1 MTDTTKGEFLTIKQ
15 ARELAGCDRTTIYR
29 WFSAKKLT
37 RYEVGPAKLPRVKRS
52 ELEALLTPRP
62 VNT

>member
-29 WFSAKKLT
+29 WFAANKLT
-37 RYEVGPAKLPRVKRS
+37 RYEIAGHPRVKAT